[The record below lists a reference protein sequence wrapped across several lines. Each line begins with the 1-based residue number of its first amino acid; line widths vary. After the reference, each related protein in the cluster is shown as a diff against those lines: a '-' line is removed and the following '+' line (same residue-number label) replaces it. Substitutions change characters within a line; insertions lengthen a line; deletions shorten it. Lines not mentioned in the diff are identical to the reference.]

1 MKSFFQLSNN
11 FHCFH
16 GQVTLALEP
25 LFKRSVTL
33 VTRNDSDLA
42 KQVAVWGHLHEFG
55 DMTWLP
61 HQRKV
66 FYRKDDRVD
75 VSTPGDGL
83 NDYLFTRPSAKLGV
97 IAARVAGRQM
107 SNQIKFMTN

>member
-1 MKSFFQLSNN
+1 M
-11 FHCFH
+11 
-16 GQVTLALEP
+16 
-25 LFKRSVTL
+25 
-33 VTRNDSDLA
+33 DLA
-42 KQVAVWGHLHEFG
+42 EQVAVWGHLHEFG

-83 NDYLFTRPSAKLGV
+83 NDYLFLRPYAKLGV
-97 IAARVAGRQM
+97 VAARIAGKLASLSYMLHMHTHGKQRTKRINLSIDLLCGCM
-107 SNQIKFMTN
+107 G